1 MNSAA
6 KTFSQKFRPHWETI
20 YTLVRAEL
28 KTEANT
34 SLLGWLW
41 WILDPALSLGIYYVA
56 FGLILNRNTPGFV
69 PFLIVGIV
77 FWRWFQSS
85 VMRGS
90 GSILQAAPLFGK
102 VPVRKFVFPLVA
114 GLADAFRFSLSL
126 LLLLV
131 FLWLFKIPVTLNWF
145 WMIPLLL
152 TQFTFILMV
161 SCASSMV
168 VPFFPDLRNM
178 IGHAMHLLF
187 FMSGIFFNPDS
198 LEGMLKTIV
207 YLNPIAGILAS
218 ARAVLLHNQPP
229 ALYYI
234 GTVFLISLLG
244 LIVIWFLMKKFDKA
258 YAKLS

>member
-1 MNSAA
+1 MN
-6 KTFSQKFRPHWETI
+6 THFETI

-41 WILDPALSLGIYYVA
+41 WILDPALSLGIYYIA

-69 PFLIVGIV
+69 PFLCVGIV

-90 GSILQAAPLFGK
+90 GSIMQAAPLFAK
-102 VPVRKFVFPLVA
+102 VPIQKFTFPLVA
-114 GLADAFRFSLSL
+114 GLADVFRFSLSL
-126 LLLLV
+126 VLLLV
-131 FLWLFKIPVTLNWF
+131 FLWLFKIPPSLNWF
-145 WMIPLLL
+145 WMLLL
-152 TQFTFILMV
+152 LGTQFSFILLV
-161 SCASSMV
+161 SCAASMM

-187 FMSGIFFNPDS
+187 FMSGIFFDPDS
-198 LEGMLKTIV
+198 LQGLLKTLV

-218 ARAVLLHNQPP
+218 ARAVLLHNHPP
-229 ALYYI
+229 AFLYI
-234 GTVFLISLLG
+234 FTVLSLSLLG
-244 LIVIWFLMKKFDKA
+244 LVLIWFLMKKFDKA